1 MTWEP
6 GDVVWVDFGD
16 TVGREQRG
24 ERPAVV
30 IGTPQHVRTT
40 RGLVIVVPC
49 TSRSRRWRSHLP
61 LVGAV
66 DITRPTFAMTE
77 QPRTVSLERV
87 GHYMGS
93 VHARCRQE
101 IALAVRGWIAQ
112 PPALR
117 R

>member
-1 MTWEP
+1 MSLAP
-6 GDVVWVDFGD
+6 GDVVWVDFGQ
-16 TVGREQRG
+16 TVGREQHG

-30 IGTPQHVRTT
+30 IGAAQHARTA

-49 TSRSRRWRSHLP
+49 TSRARGWRSHL
-61 LVGAV
+61 LVAGAV

-77 QPRTVSLERV
+77 QPRTVAIERIV
-87 GHYMGS
+87 HFMGT

-101 IALAVRGWIAQ
+101 IALAVRGWIMQ